1 MAKEIILGIDFSK
14 DNSQIA
20 YIDDM
25 GKPQSVSMGTANN
38 YLIPTVVCYNNK
50 LDEWSAGEEAIN
62 KSRYENSQLYT
73 NLPEMFDQNVEKE
86 QLEDVM
92 KAFFSYLIKCAVNNC
107 NGRLIKNILITV
119 EEVTPTILNGLM
131 EIMESLGYGKDDVK
145 IISHSESF
153 VYYTLN
159 QNKDIW
165 INKVLF
171 LELNQNHFFMRML
184 EVVKGRKPYVAD
196 VSMEDLS
203 HIINLEMVQKD
214 VSVADQILA
223 EYMDEM
229 LKTHVVSGIYLSG
242 EGFYVDGWQKTLQL
256 MCRNRRV
263 FKGNNLI
270 VKGAAYGAKEE
281 FLPST
286 LDQYLI
292 SCKGRTRVK
301 IAMAVEYKG
310 KDSNITLSNIGDY
323 WYNARS
329 KFECIMEK
337 PVEAVFEIQDLIN
350 HTNDTFKIDLR
361 NFPKREPNTTRI
373 QVEFKYIE
381 ENKFEIAITDLGF
394 GEFFESSGMVVKKEI
409 TLQ

>member
-86 QLEDVM
+86 QLENVM
-92 KAFFSYLIKCAVNNC
+92 KEFFSYLIKCAVNNC